1 MKSVARGG
9 LLSIVCWLIFCP
21 ATHGKAAVTLFEQTF
36 TGEAL
41 ADEVAAGQAS
51 YPGSP
56 TVALSGTRLD
66 LTNEFTYS
74 ILYRM
79 PFLSAGSLN
88 GYRDLS
94 ISIDTDYAQLT
105 SDNDLGIAVSDG
117 TCVLGVM
124 MGDQG
129 VAWALDGLDAGTTYA
144 GDYLPSESFPDDLP
158 LNILIE
164 AGDLPDTSRV
174 TIGNS
179 TGGSLVFAG
188 LAGIDYG
195 REIHFVLVGDDTDEQ
210 YGVSSVH
217 IRAEAIPIPVPGA
230 FLLGTVG
237 FGLVGWLRRRRTL

>member
-9 LLSIVCWLIFCP
+9 LLLIVCWLIFCP
-21 ATHGKAAVTLFEQTF
+21 ATHGMAAVTLFDQTF
-36 TGEAL
+36 TGAAL
-41 ADEVAAGQAS
+41 ADEVAAGRAS

-56 TVALSGTRLD
+56 TVTLSGTRLD
-66 LTNEFTYS
+66 LTNTVISS

-79 PFLSAGSLN
+79 PFLETGVLN
-88 GYRDLS
+88 GRRDLS
-94 ISIDTDYAQLT
+94 INIDMNYAQLT

-124 MGDQG
+124 MGNQG
-129 VAWALDGLDAGTTYA
+129 VVWALDGLDAGTTYA

-164 AGDLPDTSRV
+164 AGDLPNTSRV

-188 LAGIDYG
+188 LAGIDYA
-195 REIHFVLVGDDTDEQ
+195 REIHFVLVGDNIGEQ
-210 YGVSSVH
+210 YGVNSVH
-217 IRAEAIPIPVPGA
+217 IEAHAIPIPAPL
-230 FLLGTVG
+230 LLGAVG
-237 FGLVGWLRRRRTL
+237 VSLVGWLRRRRTL